1 MKDASLIQNEPANRN
16 YRRNNMK
23 SVLGIGNAL
32 VDALIRIED
41 DEILSEFGLLKGSMT
56 LVDRQIMNAIL
67 EKVRLLNLNLEKS
80 SGGSV
85 ANAIHGLAKLGA
97 PTGYIGK
104 IGNDDYG
111 SFFRSYM
118 MQNNICASLF
128 IGKADTGKC
137 ISLISKDSE
146 RTMATY
152 LGAAIELEAADLTL
166 DPFQGYDYF
175 LLEGYLVQNYQLVKK
190 AAELAKKLNCQMAID
205 LASFNIVDE
214 NLDFLH
220 SIVDQYIDIVFANE
234 DEAKSFT
241 GKEDPQNALIDISN
255 KCHIAVVKIGKEGS
269 LIKQGDSQYLIPPI
283 KTTPIDTTGAGDLY
297 ASGFFYGLISGHS
310 LDTCGKIGAIVAAK
324 IIEVI
329 GTKMSDD
336 KWNQIFDQVKVLNL
350 V

>member
-1 MKDASLIQNEPANRN
+1 MNMKKR
-16 YRRNNMK
+16 MK

-41 DEILSEFGLLKGSMT
+41 DGILAEFDLLKGSMT
-56 LVDRQIMNAIL
+56 LVDRQTMNVIL
-67 EKVRLLNLNLEKS
+67 EKAASLNLNLEKS

-118 MQNNICASLF
+118 EQNNICATLF
-128 IGKADTGKC
+128 HGNSDTGKC

-152 LGAAIELEAADLTL
+152 LGAAIELEAIDLTVE
-166 DPFQGYDYF
+166 PFQGYDYF
-175 LLEGYLVQNYQLVKK
+175 LLEGYLVQNYHLVKK
-190 AAELAKKLNCQMAID
+190 TAKLAKKANSQIAID
-205 LASFNIVDE
+205 LASFNIVEE

-220 SIVDQYIDIVFANE
+220 SIVDEYIDIVFANE
-234 DEAKSFT
+234 EEAKSFT
-241 GKEDPQNALIDISN
+241 GKDDPEESLTELSK
-255 KCHIAVVKIGKEGS
+255 KCHIAVVKVGKDGS
-269 LIKQGDSQYLIPPI
+269 LIKQGQQQYRIPSI
-283 KTTPIDTTGAGDLY
+283 CANCIDTTGAGDLY
-297 ASGFFYGLISGHS
+297 ASGFFYGLTCGHP
-310 LDTCGKIGAIVAAK
+310 LDTCGKIGSIVAAN

-329 GTKMSDD
+329 GAKMSEE
-336 KWNQIFDQVKVLNL
+336 KWNQVFDRVKDADPC
-350 V
+350 